1 MKKKNFIIL
10 ILILILIM
18 CLGGYLLV
26 RKDKNSSLPKP
37 ELTGGE
43 RGKLGIDKNIN
54 EKTLDNYLDMLE
66 AEHNW
71 IIKEN
76 CIFPNGYN

>member
-1 MKKKNFIIL
+1 MKAFRDFGIENFTFEVIQ
-10 ILILILIM
+10 
-18 CLGGYLLV
+18 
-26 RKDKNSSLPKP
+26 
-37 ELTGGE
+37 
-43 RGKLGIDKNIN
+43 
-54 EKTLDNYLDMLE
+54 TLDNYLDMLE